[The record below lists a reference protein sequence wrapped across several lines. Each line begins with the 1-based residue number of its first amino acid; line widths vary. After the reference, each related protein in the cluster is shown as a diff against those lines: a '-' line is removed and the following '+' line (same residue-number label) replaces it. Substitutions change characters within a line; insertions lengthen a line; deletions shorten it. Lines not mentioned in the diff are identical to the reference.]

1 MKHFKLSL
9 EKILIIILIGIAAG
23 ILLTTVLAF
32 ASDKAQI
39 AKDLRKEDP
48 SPQKIINQSQNNTK
62 LNAFTELGQVRAV
75 TKKDEDQSYSIVVIK
90 PWFSYPAGDSVLLE
104 ELYRKEKQFVSI
116 IQEYYASRTKNQIR
130 SIGEEKIKSD
140 LKKSI
145 NENLV
150 LGKINDIYFDEYL
163 FFE

>member
-1 MKHFKLSL
+1 M
-9 EKILIIILIGIAAG
+9 
-23 ILLTTVLAF
+23 
-32 ASDKAQI
+32 
-39 AKDLRKEDP
+39 
-48 SPQKIINQSQNNTK
+48 
-62 LNAFTELGQVRAV
+62 
-75 TKKDEDQSYSIVVIK
+75 
-90 PWFSYPAGDSVLLE
+90 LE

-116 IQEYYASRTKNQIR
+116 IQEYYASRTKNQLR

>member
-1 MKHFKLSL
+1 M
-9 EKILIIILIGIAAG
+9 
-23 ILLTTVLAF
+23 
-32 ASDKAQI
+32 
-39 AKDLRKEDP
+39 
-48 SPQKIINQSQNNTK
+48 
-62 LNAFTELGQVRAV
+62 
-75 TKKDEDQSYSIVVIK
+75 
-90 PWFSYPAGDSVLLE
+90 LE

-116 IQEYYASRTKNQIR
+116 IQEYYASRTKNQLR
-130 SIGEEKIKSD
+130 SIDEEKIKSD

>member
-62 LNAFTELGQVRAV
+62 LNAFTEL
-75 TKKDEDQSYSIVVIK
+75 
-90 PWFSYPAGDSVLLE
+90 
-104 ELYRKEKQFVSI
+104 
-116 IQEYYASRTKNQIR
+116 
-130 SIGEEKIKSD
+130 
-140 LKKSI
+140 
-145 NENLV
+145 
-150 LGKINDIYFDEYL
+150 
-163 FFE
+163 